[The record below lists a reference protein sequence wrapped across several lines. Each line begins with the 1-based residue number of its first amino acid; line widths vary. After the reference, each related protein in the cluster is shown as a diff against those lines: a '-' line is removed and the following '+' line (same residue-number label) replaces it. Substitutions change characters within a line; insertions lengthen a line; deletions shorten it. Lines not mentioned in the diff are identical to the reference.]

1 MFLLKTRLLHIIM
14 ISFIRSIVVLGQ
26 LQNGR
31 VISSET
37 NSGITYMNI
46 GIVGK
51 NIGTVSDESGNFSII
66 LDKIFDNDSLRFS
79 RVGFKSKTMLV
90 SQFRADSVKNI
101 YLNPITYNLSEITVT
116 YHKPKKVT
124 LGFPVETDAL
134 KSGFSNNDPGSELG
148 VRVNSRKKVVLK
160 GINFNV
166 AACTYDSVTYRFN
179 IYMIENDIVTSNIVT
194 EPIYITFSKNQINKT
209 ITFDLSKYSI
219 LVQGDLLIS
228 LELFKDMGE
237 GSLLFRT
244 QFFTGITYHRKTSQG
259 SWTQSPG
266 VVGIYLNGI
275 TVN

>member
-1 MFLLKTRLLHIIM
+1 MLLLKARSLLILI
-14 ISFIRSIVVLGQ
+14 ISFIPGIVVLSQ
-26 LQNGR
+26 PQKGR

-37 NSGITYMNI
+37 NLGIAYMNV
-46 GIVGK
+46 GVVGK

-66 LDKIFDNDSLRFS
+66 LDKIFDKDSLRFS
-79 RVGFKSKTMLV
+79 MVGYKSKIMLV

-101 YLNPITYNLSEITVT
+101 YLNPISYNLSEITVT
-116 YHKPKKVT
+116 YHKPKKLI

-134 KSGFSNNDPGSELG
+134 KSGFSDNNLGSELG
-148 VRVNSRKKVVLK
+148 VRVNARKKVVLK

-166 AACTYDSVTYRFN
+166 ATCTFDSVTYRLN

-219 LVQGDLLIS
+219 LVEGDLLIT

-237 GSLLFRT
+237 GKLLFKT

-259 SWTQSPG
+259 SWTQSAG